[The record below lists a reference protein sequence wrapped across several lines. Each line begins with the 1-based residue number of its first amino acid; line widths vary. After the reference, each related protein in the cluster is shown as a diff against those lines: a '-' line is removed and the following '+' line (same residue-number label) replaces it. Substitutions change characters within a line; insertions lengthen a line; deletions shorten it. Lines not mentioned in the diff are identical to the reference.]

1 MCIRDRYMGNI
12 IQTKKNT
19 KMRAIAALFLASLVV
34 FASADLRKNKKVAV
48 PTTEFTQLDQHHFG
62 NTLLSTIAIHMATG
76 APLEEIEVLLANVR
90 QDLID
95 QQDEADNTNEENRAN
110 CNDLLEQFDNLR
122 NYHNA
127 ERENNE
133 GILEDNQNSLEI
145 ANEDLDNTN
154 NAIDNN
160 QRRIDEGQ
168 ETRDVRHQ
176 EFENLNQEYED
187 SIEVVDEAISLVRH
201 LRAGSS
207 FIQLK
212 GRFQKVQGK
221 FAEHVKKSKHAH
233 LYTPIIS
240 ALTQLASKAD
250 QETVRRILDLLAD
263 LRDALVNSKA
273 ADGAVEDQEQEDWE
287 NLLDDLENE
296 RETLNAKR
304 SALQSAIDTFQNI
317 IEESSQ
323 NIEYHQVQYENAN
336 DNWDSENEY
345 CDGLYEAYEEE
356 TASREQALDIITR
369 LNEHFE
375 AKIAGLKEYLINRV
389 DTDFQTGFSLM
400 WTNVRDE

>member
-1 MCIRDRYMGNI
+1 
-12 IQTKKNT
+12 
-19 KMRAIAALFLASLVV
+19 
-34 FASADLRKNKKVAV
+34 
-48 PTTEFTQLDQHHFG
+48 
-62 NTLLSTIAIHMATG
+62 LSTIAIHMTTG

-95 QQDEADNTNEENRAN
+95 QQANDDETWQEAEAN
-110 CNDLLEQFDNLR
+110 GNDLLEQFDNLR

-133 GILEDNQNSLEI
+133 NILEENQNNLQVASQ
-145 ANEDLDNTN
+145 DLDNTN
-154 NAIDNN
+154 TAIDNN
-160 QRRIDEGQ
+160 ARRLEEGQ

-176 EFENLNQEYED
+176 EWENLNQEYED
-187 SIEVVDEAISLVRH
+187 AIEAVDEAITLVRH

-212 GRFQKVQGK
+212 GRFQKVQNK
-221 FAEHVKKSKHAH
+221 FTEHVKKSKHAH

-250 QETVRRILDLLAD
+250 QDTIRRILDLLAD

-273 ADGAVEDQEQEDWE
+273 ADGAIEDTESEDWE
-287 NLLDDLENE
+287 NLRNDLENE

-304 SALQSAIDTFQNI
+304 SALESAIQTFQSI
-317 IEESSQ
+317 VEESSE
-323 NIEYHQVQYENAN
+323 NIEYHTVQYENAN

-345 CDGLYEAYEEE
+345 VENLRQQYEGTKAARDTE
-356 TASREQALDIITR
+356 LDIITR
-369 LNEHFE
+369 LNEHFQD
-375 AKIAGLKEYLINRV
+375 KIKGLKEYLINRI
-389 DTDFQTGFSLM
+389 DTDF
-400 WTNVRDE
+400 